1 MAHIAL
7 FHGILGVRPGELDA
21 ARRFTEAGHEVRVID
36 QYEGEVFDDYGDA
49 TRFAREVGYPEL
61 MARALT
67 ATLDLPDGFLAV
79 GFSNGA
85 VMAEYIALQRPV
97 AGVVLVS
104 TAVEMA
110 EIGGE
115 AWPSEVAVQLHHAM
129 DDEWKE
135 PQQMIDFV
143 GQVQKAGADVE
154 VYDYKAGGHLFT
166 DPSKADEYDEAGAE
180 LFFTRALEFCAKF

>member
-1 MAHIAL
+1 
-7 FHGILGVRPGELDA
+7 
-21 ARRFTEAGHEVRVID
+21 
-36 QYEGEVFDDYGDA
+36 
-49 TRFAREVGYPEL
+49 

-67 ATLDLPDGFLAV
+67 GTLDLPDKFLAV

-110 EIGGE
+110 ELGAQ
-115 AWPSEVAVQLHHAM
+115 AWPADVAVQVHHAM

-143 GQVQKAGADVE
+143 GQVQVAGADVE
-154 VYDYKAGGHLFT
+154 VHDYQRGGHLFT

-180 LFFTRALEFCAKF
+180 LFFQRALEFCSRF